1 MSRTKTENL
10 PDLKVLL
17 APPHPLMQAVEQ
29 AVLRGSD
36 WTRTSA
42 PVAEQIAAR
51 IAGVIT
57 LDLVHAGQRLLEK
70 DISDI
75 LNVSR
80 APVREALRILE
91 KDRLIEF
98 QPRRGATVTAP
109 DAAELNDIFV
119 VRATLFELLFK
130 QVMSTRPDQL
140 EQLLARFLAR
150 LRDAQQGSSE
160 TYAVESFLL
169 NLQIIDL
176 CDNRIVVDLL
186 KSISLRTLRY
196 VRLGRVTRPGTI
208 DQSLRSWAALLRAV
222 ADRDTATVLKVAAL
236 RIQEMRDVA
245 IQALDA
251 SASSTHGLSA
261 PGVAGSGAKASVKSS
276 ARAKES

>member
-1 MSRTKTENL
+1 MSRTRTENL
-10 PDLKVLL
+10 PDLNVLL

-130 QVMSTRPDQL
+130 QVMDTRPEQL
-140 EQLLARFLAR
+140 ERLLERFIAR
-150 LRDAQQGSSE
+150 LKDAQQASSE

-196 VRLGRVTRPGTI
+196 VRLGRVTRPATI
-208 DQSLRSWAALLRAV
+208 DQSLRSWATLQRAV
-222 ADRDTATVLKVAAL
+222 AARDTAAVLKVAAQ

-245 IQALDA
+245 VQALDV
-251 SASSTHGLSA
+251 SA
-261 PGVAGSGAKASVKSS
+261 PSAPHLAALDDAGSVAKKPPKPS
-276 ARAKES
+276 ARRRPA